1 MALSTIGRNQLNT
14 GIDDNSDATAI
25 TIDSSERVGIGA
37 TNMDEML
44 LIQQTASGANTDV
57 TIRSANDGNSRINF
71 GDQSSDG
78 SGRVDYDHTSNYMA
92 ITTGSSERMRITG
105 DGQGGVAIGGTDPD
119 PTSDGTSAR
128 AFLAVQGS
136 SNRGC
141 LALGTTSNA
150 GGDVAA
156 LRFNNGSNVV
166 ASIGCDSDSGST
178 STGKMQFFVGAT
190 QRAVIDSSGNVGIG
204 TTSGGAKLDV
214 RRSDNDQVG
223 FFLNENSGFSSTT
236 VGISTSRNT
245 TGGAYNHLQCSIH
258 GVAVK
263 FNVYDSGN
271 VVNVNNSYGQLSD
284 QRMKENI
291 ADASSQ
297 WDDIKSLQVRNFNF
311 IGDDLTQIGVVA
323 QEVEAAGMNGLI
335 QESAWFD
342 ATSNPDSEVRK
353 TVKYSVLY
361 MKAVKALQE
370 AMTRIETLEA
380 KVAAL
385 EGN

>member
-136 SNRGC
+136 GNRGC
-141 LALGTTSNA
+141 LAL
-150 GGDVAA
+150 
-156 LRFNNGSNVV
+156 
-166 ASIGCDSDSGST
+166 
-178 STGKMQFFVGAT
+178 
-190 QRAVIDSSGNVGIG
+190 
-204 TTSGGAKLDV
+204 
-214 RRSDNDQVG
+214 
-223 FFLNENSGFSSTT
+223 
-236 VGISTSRNT
+236 
-245 TGGAYNHLQCSIH
+245 
-258 GVAVK
+258 
-263 FNVYDSGN
+263 
-271 VVNVNNSYGQLSD
+271 
-284 QRMKENI
+284 
-291 ADASSQ
+291 
-297 WDDIKSLQVRNFNF
+297 
-311 IGDDLTQIGVVA
+311 
-323 QEVEAAGMNGLI
+323 
-335 QESAWFD
+335 
-342 ATSNPDSEVRK
+342 
-353 TVKYSVLY
+353 
-361 MKAVKALQE
+361 
-370 AMTRIETLEA
+370 
-380 KVAAL
+380 
-385 EGN
+385 